1 MKVDKKAK
9 CGCSIRRVICGV
21 LAALALLN
29 GIAAIMQIN
38 VYDFGATIASCK
50 GAGQDDSVQD
60 DGAVRIL
67 CERIM
72 AEGAMNYDQGLQVEA
87 LVSFVAFV
95 FLMLYMTDR
104 KKN

>member
-29 GIAAIMQIN
+29 GIAAIMEIN
-38 VYDFGATIASCK
+38 AYDYHAMIASCK

-67 CERIM
+67 CERITVGDGV
-72 AEGAMNYDQGLQVEA
+72 AYEQALQVEI

-95 FLMLYMTDR
+95 FMMLYITDR
-104 KKN
+104 KKS